1 MGELLDELL
10 SEKEN
15 KDSLSRLRKTMT
27 EEEYEDFMVAMKD
40 LSISARAIHDA
51 LARRG
56 CKAVGL
62 TTLTNLRKKFNDPI
76 S

>member
-27 EEEYEDFMVAMKD
+27 EEEYDDFMVAMKD

-62 TTLTNLRKKFNDPI
+62 TTLTNLRKKFNETL
-76 S
+76 

>member
-62 TTLTNLRKKFNDPI
+62 TTLTNLRKKFNETL
-76 S
+76 